1 MTRAFVILLTVM
13 VIVSCDDDDPE
24 HDPDSIEHFQHHL
37 NANMKYNDLTRAF
50 GEPDDDV
57 GEAVEPGHGA
67 YRESVQRMQLLRNVD
82 LEHGLFTSESVGC
95 SGWPCSRPILASHQE
110 FIQR

>member
-57 GEAVEPGHGA
+57 GSGIHIYIYNLKDGTKVQIGYTDKILYARHVDQNDLLLEP
-67 YRESVQRMQLLRNVD
+67 L
-82 LEHGLFTSESVGC
+82 
-95 SGWPCSRPILASHQE
+95 I
-110 FIQR
+110 